1 MAIQIEGKRVTLR
14 WDDDGLFITKRS
26 NDPTEAPVKIDLN
39 ADEAIEFT
47 DLFTMGQ
54 HAISVG
60 GMIAYQKGQD

>member
-1 MAIQIEGKRVTLR
+1 MAIQIEGKKVTLR

-26 NDPTEAPVKIDLN
+26 TDPTEAPKTIDLN
-39 ADEAIEFT
+39 PEEAIEFT

-60 GMIAYQKGQD
+60 GMIAFQKGQD